1 MTQCFIYL
9 MNFQCHCRFV
19 ELLWQLSLHALREV
33 HRRTFASDVA
43 SNPLPAS
50 LTDVAFQ
57 HAATLLPV
65 TKVIQIFCSVLTY
78 VNKSKASQVNGMGC
92 SRFDIEI
99 V

>member
-1 MTQCFIYL
+1 M
-9 MNFQCHCRFV
+9 CRFV

-33 HRRTFASDVA
+33 HRRTFAADVA

-65 TKVIQIFCSVLTY
+65 TKVILFSWSLSMYKVIKAQVVL
-78 VNKSKASQVNGMGC
+78 SQ
-92 SRFDIEI
+92 RQWDI
-99 V
+99 